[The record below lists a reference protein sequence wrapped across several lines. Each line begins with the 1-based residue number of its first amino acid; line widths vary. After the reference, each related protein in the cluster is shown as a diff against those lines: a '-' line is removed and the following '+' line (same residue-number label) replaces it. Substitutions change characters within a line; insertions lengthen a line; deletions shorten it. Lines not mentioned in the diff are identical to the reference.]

1 MGRTDRS
8 YDHPPRYEDAFWALI
23 EQSAQE
29 TGTRKARLIRL
40 EEQLTEL
47 PLDDIID
54 FQKWFSICEC
64 GSNQS
69 GRPVLPRPWPTT

>member
-29 TGTRKARLIRL
+29 TGTGKARLIRL
-40 EEQLTEL
+40 VEQLAEL
-47 PLDDIID
+47 PPDDIID

-64 GSNQS
+64 LAQPKRLSRCS
-69 GRPVLPRPWPTT
+69 RPRPTT